1 MTKRTRKIYISIII
15 ICILIITFTIDYI
28 LVIQMHKKPF
38 FSIKIAGYNDGG
50 SAEYLGLFYK
60 VIIYNKWGQYGY
72 IGDKEIHCLMGYYIG
87 PITASIDKVLEEH
100 KDEFLEYT
108 KQWHIKSYNL
118 ENTVN

>member
-1 MTKRTRKIYISIII
+1 MTKKTRKIYISIIV
-15 ICILIITFTIDYI
+15 ICILIITFTVDYI
-28 LVIQMHKKPF
+28 LVMQRHQKPF
-38 FSIKIAGYNDGG
+38 FAIKIAGYNDGG

-60 VIIYNKWGQYGY
+60 VVIVNQLGQYGY
-72 IGDKEIHCLMGYYIG
+72 IGNKEIRTLKGYYIG
-87 PITASIDKVLEEH
+87 PITASINKVLEEH

>member
-28 LVIQMHKKPF
+28 LVIQMHKKPL

-60 VIIYNKWGQYGY
+60 VIIINQLGQYGY
-72 IGDKEIHCLMGYYIG
+72 IGNKEIGVLKGYYIG
-87 PITASIDKVLEEH
+87 PIIASFDKVLEKNKE
-100 KDEFLEYT
+100 EYLEYT
-108 KQWHIKSYNL
+108 KQWYIKKFNL
-118 ENTVN
+118 GNTVN